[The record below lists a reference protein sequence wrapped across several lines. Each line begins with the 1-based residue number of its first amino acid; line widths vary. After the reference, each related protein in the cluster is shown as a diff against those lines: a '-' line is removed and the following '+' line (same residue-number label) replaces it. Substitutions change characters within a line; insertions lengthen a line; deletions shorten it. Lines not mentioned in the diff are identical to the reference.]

1 MKEEAINLAGVISL
15 FFFLCYYRDFFL
27 SYLSWL
33 CRKLCM
39 NFSWHTIF
47 PKKKKKN
54 SIYQKCIHFSG
65 VGECPEKETT
75 SYLKLLSS

>member
-47 PKKKKKN
+47 PKKKKIVFTKN
-54 SIYQKCIHFSG
+54 ASISQ
-65 VGECPEKETT
+65 VWENA
-75 SYLKLLSS
+75 LKKRQSLI